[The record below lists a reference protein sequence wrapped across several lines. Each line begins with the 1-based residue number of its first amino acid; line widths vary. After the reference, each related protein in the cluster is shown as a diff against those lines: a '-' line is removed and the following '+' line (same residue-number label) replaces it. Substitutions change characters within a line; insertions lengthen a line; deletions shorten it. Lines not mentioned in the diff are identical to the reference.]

1 MKTLTIKVVFI
12 LFQNENIILDNEN
25 IENKDVFILLQNEN
39 IILDN
44 KNIEIKVVFILPQC
58 KIFLGKLTATGEYL
72 IFNFKIVLLIRN
84 LILYNSVVV
93 LAHWF

>member
-1 MKTLTIKVVFI
+1 MKTLIITVVFI
-12 LFQNENIILDNEN
+12 LIQNENIILDNEN
-25 IENKDVFILLQNEN
+25 IDNQNVFILFQDEN

-44 KNIEIKVVFILPQC
+44 ENIEIKIVFILPKC